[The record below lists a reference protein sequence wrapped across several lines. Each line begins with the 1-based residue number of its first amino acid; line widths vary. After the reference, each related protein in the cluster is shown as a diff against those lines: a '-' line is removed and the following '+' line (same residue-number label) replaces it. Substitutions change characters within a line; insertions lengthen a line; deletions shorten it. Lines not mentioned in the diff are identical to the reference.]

1 MNVRTMMLLAA
12 AMFYSI
18 AAHAHDCSGG
28 AGGGMDA
35 TGNQCNAEFANADA
49 ATTVPTTVSQLTPS
63 TTVAPS
69 SHVMVHSK
77 THAKS
82 RGMRHAG
89 SKQSAR
95 GLT

>member
-1 MNVRTMMLLAA
+1 MNVRTITLLAA

-28 AGGGMDA
+28 AAGGMDA
-35 TGNQCNAEFANADA
+35 TGNQCNAEFINADA
-49 ATTVPTTVSQLTPS
+49 ATTMPTVTSKLAPATPS
-63 TTVAPS
+63 AH
-69 SHVMVHSK
+69 SHAMAYSK
-77 THAKS
+77 SHAKS
-82 RGMRHAG
+82 KRARHAG